1 MRELN
6 SPGDLADL
14 AATVHR
20 QFGFFVGDGELD
32 RRGCRLGGGERR
44 RQERRQ
50 EQRGGNGFER
60 YAEISPV

>member
-1 MRELN
+1 
-6 SPGDLADL
+6 L